1 MASNIFDA
9 TPIRVYPTSGSG
21 VLIARMSKTC
31 KTVRLL
37 ETVLSESLT
46 SGNID
51 REAGVIRG
59 VKVLGYIS
67 KNGREY
73 SDKAMDD
80 GVKLYEG
87 LRVNVDHPDRKNP
100 KAERQFIEGFGELRN
115 VRKEPSGV
123 FADMHFKKSHPS
135 AELVCESAERFPK
148 QFGLSHN
155 AEGEVVKRGGKP
167 IVESLVR
174 AESVDIVGKPATNE
188 GLFESIDSSKGKPM
202 KTIRTSIRSLV
213 ESAKSL
219 TRYKLANL
227 LEMEGGDSAMMGAPM
242 DMEVPDGPDDE
253 TNPDDAIDDAFQQM
267 VVATLADTTLDL
279 AGKIARITEILTAQD
294 SLMNGPNATKSAPT
308 PPSGDAAVAESEVIK
323 QLQTGLTKLLEAQE
337 RTEKRLAEAD
347 MRSTLIESKRE
358 ATPERI
364 AMLLKADEP
373 TRKQLLESWPTVK
386 PAVSKPSQSRPLM
399 ESVAAGEFPKD
410 NKSFLREA
418 GVKVAG

>member
-1 MASNIFDA
+1 MSNS
-9 TPIRVYPTSGSG
+9 R
-21 VLIARMSKTC
+21 
-31 KTVRLL
+31 KTVQLL

-46 SGNID
+46 SGAID

-59 VKVLGYIS
+59 VKVLGRVS

-123 FADMHFKKSHPS
+123 FADMHFKKAHPS

-167 IVESLVR
+167 IVESLIR

-188 GLFESIDSSKGKPM
+188 GLFESHEESAVTT
-202 KTIRTSIRSLV
+202 KTIKASVRSLV

-219 TRYKLANL
+219 ARYKLANL
-227 LEMEGGDSAMMGAPM
+227 LEMEGGDAAMMGAPM
-242 DMEVPDGPDDE
+242 DMAMPVDATGDVPADADGDGQ
-253 TNPDDAIDDAFQQM
+253 IDDAFKLM
-267 VVATLADTTLDL
+267 ITSVLDDATMDVSA
-279 AGKIARITEILTAQD
+279 KIKRIGDILKAQD
-294 SLMNGPNATKSAPT
+294 KLMNGT
-308 PPSGDAAVAESEVIK
+308 PEPAADDTTPAEGDESVAESVLAKSIE
-323 QLQTGLTKLLEAQE
+323 GLTKLVESQAKKQ
-337 RTEKRLAEAD
+337 AEQDA
-347 MRSTLIESKRE
+347 RFTLIESKR
-358 ATPERI
+358 AVTPERV
-364 AMLLKADEP
+364 KALVEAKDEAHV
-373 TRKQLLESWPTVK
+373 KLLLESY
-386 PAVSKPSQSRPLM
+386 PAEKQAVAKPSQSRPLM
-399 ESVAAGEFPKD
+399 ESTGEFPKD
-410 NKSFLREA
+410 NKSFLREIGA
-418 GVKVAG
+418 KVAG